1 MRMLFRITKGR
12 AIMETFDYQY
22 EGVQPETK
30 IENLPS
36 KKIFVIVFQST
47 SENILKSKVIKI
59 CDLFGASRYQLP
71 SRNEYNASI
80 NQLNEEISTQDRIL
94 KEGKKSAIEFL
105 KGRAGSVRCPHL

>member
-1 MRMLFRITKGR
+1 MRMLFRVTKGR
-12 AIMETFDYQY
+12 AIMEVFDYVY
-22 EGVQPETK
+22 ENTDEDTK

-71 SRNEYNASI
+71 NRNEYNFSI
-80 NQLNEEISTQDRIL
+80 NQIKEEITTQEKIL
-94 KEGKKSAIEFL
+94 KEGKSSAIKFL
-105 KGRAGSVRCPHL
+105 KERSGSVSNYIK